1 MSVRRPDVVE
11 ETTGHV
17 KQPASLPPFIREA
30 VEEQQQRVHAL
41 SALIECY
48 REAIES
54 GNCSD
59 TIAAGNGLVDLA
71 DSIVLALD
79 QQVVAERAQ
88 EIEIEKEWQQERES
102 AETQS

>member
-1 MSVRRPDVVE
+1 MTKRNIVPTN
-11 ETTGHV
+11 ETPH
-17 KQPASLPPFIREA
+17 LPTFIRKA
-30 VEEQQQRVHAL
+30 VEEQQHRVQAL

-48 REAIES
+48 REVIES

-79 QQVVAERAQ
+79 EQSVAERARAL
-88 EIEIEKEWQQERES
+88 EDEHRRERERE
-102 AETQS
+102 AREQTQVLS